1 MHAASVADAVFP
13 DAERTDALIEAEGL
27 NKRFGTVAAVSGVS
41 LRAPDGRITGLLGP
55 NGAGKSTTLRILYT
69 VLPPDSGDA
78 RIDGVSVVG
87 DPLAARRRM
96 GVLPHGAGLY
106 PNLTAR
112 ENVLYFGALYGLSS
126 AERRRRTAELI
137 RQLEMEEF
145 ADRPARGFSQGQRI
159 KTALARAL
167 VHRPRNLLLDEP
179 TNGLDVMA
187 VRTLRGLL
195 QQLRGEGHCIL
206 FSSHVMQ
213 EIAALCDEVVVIAH
227 GRLVAQG
234 TPAALL
240 MRAGTESLEEAFVRL
255 VGAAGAG
262 LGPEE
267 ADR

>member
-1 MHAASVADAVFP
+1 MIA
-13 DAERTDALIEAEGL
+13 AEGL
-27 NKRFGTVAAVSGVS
+27 SKRFGTVAAVSGVS
-41 LRAPDGRITGLLGP
+41 LRAVDGRITGLLGP

-69 VLPPDSGDA
+69 VLRPDAGDA
-78 RIDGVSVVG
+78 RIDGASVVA
-87 DPLAARRRM
+87 DPLVARQRM

-112 ENVLYFGALYGLSS
+112 ENVLYFGALHGLSRG
-126 AERRRRTAELI
+126 ERRSRTAELL
-137 RQLEMEEF
+137 RQLDMEEF

-167 VHRPRNLLLDEP
+167 IHRPRNILLDEP

-195 QQLRGEGHCIL
+195 QRLRAEGHCIL

-227 GRLVAQG
+227 GRVVAQG
-234 TPAALL
+234 TPGELRE
-240 MRAGTESLEEAFVRL
+240 RAGTESLEEAFVRL
-255 VGAAGAG
+255 VGAAGASLETDG
-262 LGPEE
+262 AG
-267 ADR
+267 R

>member
-1 MHAASVADAVFP
+1 
-13 DAERTDALIEAEGL
+13 LIEAEGL
-27 NKRFGTVAAVSGVS
+27 SKRFGTVAAVSAVS
-41 LRAPDGRITGLLGP
+41 LRALDGRITGLLGP

-78 RIDGVSVVG
+78 RIDGISVVA

-112 ENVLYFGALYGLSS
+112 ENVLYFGALHGLPR
-126 AERRRRTAELI
+126 AERRKRTAELI
-137 RQLEMEEF
+137 RQLDMEEF
-145 ADRPARGFSQGQRI
+145 ADRPAKGFSQGQRI

-167 VHRPRNLLLDEP
+167 VHRPRNILLDEP

-187 VRTLRGLL
+187 VRTLRALL
-195 QQLRGEGHCIL
+195 QKLRDEGRCIL

-227 GRLVAQG
+227 GVVAAQG
-234 TPAALL
+234 TPAELRS
-240 MRAGTESLEEAFVRL
+240 RAGTESLEEAFVRL
-255 VGAAGAG
+255 VGATGTALQTAGAV
-262 LGPEE
+262 P
-267 ADR
+267 